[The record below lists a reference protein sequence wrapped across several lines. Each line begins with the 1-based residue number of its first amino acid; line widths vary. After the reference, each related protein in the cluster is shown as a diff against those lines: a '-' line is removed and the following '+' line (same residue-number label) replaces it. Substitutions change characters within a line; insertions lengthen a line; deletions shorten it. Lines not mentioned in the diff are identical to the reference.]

1 MGANFNLK
9 LSILIDFRP
18 SNVRKCPNV
27 AIHLYPGPRYDS
39 ILLHFAGDSTITKVV
54 EDDEDADDEFVFA
67 RLDIMLCVVCC
78 ILYELLVML
87 YGIELNVYVFI
98 IIILILIISILK

>member
-1 MGANFNLK
+1 M
-9 LSILIDFRP
+9 
-18 SNVRKCPNV
+18 RKCPNV

-54 EDDEDADDEFVFA
+54 DDDDDEADEFVFA

-78 ILYELLVML
+78 ILYALLVML

-98 IIILILIISILK
+98 LILILILIISILK

>member
-1 MGANFNLK
+1 M
-9 LSILIDFRP
+9 
-18 SNVRKCPNV
+18 RKCPNV

-54 EDDEDADDEFVFA
+54 ELVFT
-67 RLDIMLCVVCC
+67 RLDIMWYVMR
-78 ILYELLVML
+78 YVML

-98 IIILILIISILK
+98 NVILIISILEI

>member
-1 MGANFNLK
+1 MGVNFSLK

-18 SNVRKCPNV
+18 SKVRKCPNV

-54 EDDEDADDEFVFA
+54 DDDDDEADEFVFA
-67 RLDIMLCVVCC
+67 RLDIMLRVVYCMSYWLC
-78 ILYELLVML
+78 YMV
-87 YGIELNVYVFI
+87 
-98 IIILILIISILK
+98 